1 MEYVDQVLAAVKEK
15 NAHEPEFLQTATE
28 VLGSLRRVVE
38 QHPEYR
44 DAKLLER
51 LVEPE
56 RIISFRVPGVGGK
69 GEDQICRGFRVRC
82 NCAVGPD

>member
-15 NAHEPEFLQTATE
+15 NAYEPEFLQTATE

-56 RIISFRVPGVGGK
+56 RIITFRVPNLSP
-69 GEDQICRGFRVRC
+69 EAMAFMAMI
-82 NCAVGPD
+82 